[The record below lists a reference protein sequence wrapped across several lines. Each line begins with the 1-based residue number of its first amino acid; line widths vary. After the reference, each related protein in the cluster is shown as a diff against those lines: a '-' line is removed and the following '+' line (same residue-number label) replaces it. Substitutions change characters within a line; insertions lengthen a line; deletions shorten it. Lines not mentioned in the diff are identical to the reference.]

1 MRAIVE
7 IRFGPHQG
15 KKALLEPGETLRVG
29 RAPPA
34 DLVVPSDAQ
43 MSDLHCELAWDGA
56 RCRVRDLDSAK
67 GTWLNGEH
75 VGAGEA
81 SHDGGASDP
90 KPRPPAEAKHGA
102 WIRAGDTIAMI
113 YVEESTPPRRGA
125 DVELTEVK
133 ARALAALSGE
143 EEPLFAVLDAA
154 RSERILEVLRESAEP
169 YRSLYEGLPA
179 EGLAHVAPYLVGL
192 PKGARLLD
200 RLVRE
205 GWGQRWGIYL
215 TSKRPFKEVRTHLRR
230 FLMVENEVTRE
241 RMYFRFY
248 DPPALLTFL
257 RSCSVR
263 QRAEVFDDVGCFWA
277 ESKDG
282 RGVRSTA
289 AGWA

>member
-1 MRAIVE
+1 MRAMRAIVE

-15 KKALLEPGETLRVG
+15 KKALLEPGRTLRLG
-29 RAPPA
+29 RALPA
-34 DLVVPSDAQ
+34 DLVVPSDSQ

-67 GTWLNGEH
+67 GTWINGEI
-75 VGAGEA
+75 VAAG
-81 SHDGGASDP
+81 
-90 KPRPPAEAKHGA
+90 EAKHGA
-102 WIRAGDTIAMI
+102 WIRAGDTVAMI

-125 DVELTEVK
+125 DVEMTEVK
-133 ARALAALSGE
+133 ARALAALSNE
-143 EEPLFAVLDAA
+143 KEPLFAVLDAA

-192 PKGARLLD
+192 PKGARLLE

-205 GWGQRWGIYL
+205 GWGKRWGIYL

-230 FLMVENEVTRE
+230 FLMVENEETRE

-257 RSCSVR
+257 RSCSAR
-263 QRAEVFDDVGCFWA
+263 QRAEVFDDVECFRA
-277 ESKDG
+277 EGKDG
-282 RGVRSTA
+282 VAIRSTV
-289 AGWA
+289 AGGP